1 MSTKNQLSLE
11 DQSQRNSKL
20 AARALSL
27 NLPLGGVD
35 SHAHLDDIQYAND
48 FAQVME
54 RAYAAGVAYIGN
66 VFLSAQSWQAERG
79 RFFATHLSWPEVFF
93 QLGIHPTE
101 ANLWNEVEQA
111 AISEAV
117 FEDNTIKAIGDIGL
131 DYYWKDQPAALQNE
145 VFAAQLKLAKK
156 LDLPVSIHC
165 REAEQDTLAI
175 LQNQGFRDYP
185 LLWHCFGGNASL
197 AQHILDQGW
206 HISVPGTVSF
216 KKNFALR
223 EALPLI
229 PLNRL
234 HLETDCPYLA
244 PEPFRGK
251 RNEPAYVAFTAEVV
265 AQNLGMKTAELWL
278 ACGNNSK
285 RLFGL

>member
-1 MSTKNQLSLE
+1 MSNKKKLSPEEQLEYALT
-11 DQSQRNSKL
+11 L
-20 AARALSL
+20 ALNL

-35 SHAHLDDIQYAND
+35 SHAHLDDIQYAGD
-48 FAQVME
+48 LEQVLA
-54 RAYAAGVAYIGN
+54 RAYAVGVAYVGN
-66 VFLSAQSWQAERG
+66 VFLSAQAWQQGKARL
-79 RFFATHLSWPEVFF
+79 ASKLANSPEIFF
-93 QLGIHPTE
+93 QLGIHPNE
-101 ANLWNEVEQA
+101 ANLWSKTEEA
-111 AISEAV
+111 ALTEAV
-117 FEDNTIKAIGDIGL
+117 VLDNNIKAIGEIGL
-131 DYYWKDQPAALQNE
+131 DYYWKDQPAMLQQE
-145 VFAAQLKLAKK
+145 VFAAQLRLAKK

-175 LQNQGFRDYP
+175 LEREGFRDYP
-185 LLWHCFGGNASL
+185 LLWHCFGGDSGL
-197 AQHILDQGW
+197 AQYILEQGW

-223 EALPLI
+223 EALSII

-265 AQNLGMKTAELWL
+265 AQSCSMEVKELWQ
-278 ACGNNSK
+278 ACGNNAK